1 MVLVC
6 VYESASYKILHITD
20 SITEALDF
28 KDTSGNP
35 NAHIFALTPTK
46 TEKEK
51 LLTEL
56 KVGATLP
63 EYLIIKL
70 EG

>member
-6 VYESASYKILHITD
+6 VYESTSYKILHITD
-20 SITEALDF
+20 SITEGLDF
-28 KDTSGNP
+28 KDASNNP
-35 NAHIFALTPTK
+35 NSHVFALTPTNK
-46 TEKEK
+46 EKEK

-63 EYLIIKL
+63 EHLIIKL
-70 EG
+70 EE

>member
-6 VYESASYKILHITD
+6 VYENHNHKILHITD

-28 KDTSGNP
+28 KDASPVRNV
-35 NAHIFALTPTK
+35 HIFALTPTK

-70 EG
+70 EE